1 MVNIFFMAILDNENL
16 PWLNHAMTDFD
27 YVLQRL
33 PTKSEKTE
41 LEKVARGSGVPYNTL
56 IKLANGATEDP
67 RVSTV
72 NRLVIYY
79 RARDSKLGANFA
91 RKTRSGVRPSR

>member
-1 MVNIFFMAILDNENL
+1 MVII
-16 PWLNHAMTDFD
+16 HSMTDFE

-33 PTKSEKTE
+33 PAKNEKDE
-41 LEKVARGSGVPYNTL
+41 LELVARGSGVPYNTL

-79 RARDSKLGANFA
+79 RARDSRQGFA
-91 RKTRSGVRPSR
+91 KRQGVRSSR

>member
-1 MVNIFFMAILDNENL
+1 LVVYFVVDNENL
-16 PWLNHAMTDFD
+16 LWLNHAMTDFD
-27 YVLQRL
+27 YVLHRL
-33 PTKSEKTE
+33 PLKNQKAE
-41 LEKVARGSGVPYNTL
+41 LERVAKGSGVPYNTL